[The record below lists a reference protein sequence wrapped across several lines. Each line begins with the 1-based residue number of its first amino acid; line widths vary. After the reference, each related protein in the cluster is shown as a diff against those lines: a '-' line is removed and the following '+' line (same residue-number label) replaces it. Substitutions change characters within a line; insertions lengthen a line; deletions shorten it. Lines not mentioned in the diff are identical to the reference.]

1 MIHELVRQKL
11 RGEMG
16 LTVGEIA
23 QRTGYHYPY
32 ACELLNGTQPFSDS
46 ARLRFARAFPET
58 ASILLPDLAQITS
71 NGNGEQ
77 PCPAQ

>member
-1 MIHELVRQKL
+1 MIHEIVRQKL

-58 ASILLPDLAQITS
+58 ASILLPDLAPIAD
-71 NGNGEQ
+71 EPAEAQ